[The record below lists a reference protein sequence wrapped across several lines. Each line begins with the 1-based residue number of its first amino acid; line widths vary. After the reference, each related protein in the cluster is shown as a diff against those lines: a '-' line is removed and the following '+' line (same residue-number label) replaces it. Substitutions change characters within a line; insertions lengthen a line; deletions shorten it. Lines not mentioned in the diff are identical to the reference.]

1 MPSAGIP
8 FGPLPDV
15 PGSPHSTPESIVIYL
30 SFSSCSPV
38 TPMRVLASESIAS
51 VKLRIQTW
59 KGFVVKKQK
68 LIFDGRE
75 LARNNCLIG
84 DYGVGNG
91 HILHLILRLNDLRLI
106 TVKTTFGREYR
117 FQVQQSRNVGYIKQ
131 QIAHR
136 ERALDNLH
144 EQKLICNGEEL
155 EDQRLIEDIST
166 NKDAVIHLLIHR
178 SAKVRTTPDEEGF
191 ELSVEASSAD
201 PVTMTPKIELPSA
214 ITNLIG
220 TTAAGLVKGNPPVRS
235 SEGSGGAYLMQD
247 ASGLRFAAV
256 FKPADEEPMAAN
268 NPSSFPCQEMGALR
282 EVAAYLLDHP
292 VSGRRAFTGVDFGFS
307 GVPPTV
313 LVRCLHEGFNHPEGY
328 KQAPENMKIG
338 SLQMFVDS
346 IGNCEDMGPRAF
358 PVEEVHKISV
368 LDIRLANA
376 DRHGGNILFED
387 CTFEWLYWPQ
397 AQEPYDVK
405 TAEYIK
411 SLDAEEDIALLRFH
425 GWELSLECARTLRI
439 STMLLKK
446 GSIMC
451 RETLRKRSVIEE
463 IIHEATRSVLPGS
476 TETTFME
483 CISEIMDRRLELL
496 PK

>member
-1 MPSAGIP
+1 MSSVGSPEDSAVRP
-8 FGPLPDV
+8 FRFDD
-15 PGSPHSTPESIVIYL
+15 PGSLHSSPESILIYL
-30 SFSSCSPV
+30 SFSSCSPA

-75 LARNNCLIG
+75 LARNDCLIG

-106 TVKTTFGREYR
+106 TVKTTFGREYK

-131 QIAHR
+131 QIAQR
-136 ERALDNLH
+136 EGDLDNLQ
-144 EQKLICNGEEL
+144 EQKLFCNGEEL
-155 EDQRLIEDIST
+155 DDQRLIEDISI

-178 SAKVRTTPDEEGF
+178 SAKVRATPVEEGF
-191 ELSVEASSAD
+191 ELSVETPNAD
-201 PVTMTPKIELPSA
+201 LRKQLEGVQIDESQPRGGPSVLEPVTMTPKTELPSV
-214 ITNLIG
+214 IINMIG
-220 TTAAGLVKGNPPVRS
+220 TAAAGLVKGNPPVRS

-256 FKPADEEPMAAN
+256 FKPVDEEPMAAN
-268 NPSSFPCQEMGALR
+268 NPQRLPMSRDGVGLKKGTRVGEGALR

-292 VSGRRAFTGVDFGFS
+292 ISGRRAFTGVDFGFS

-328 KQAPENMKIG
+328 KHAPENMKLG

-376 DRHGGNILFED
+376 DRHGGNILVCRREGEGRFLLVPIDHGYCLPENVS
-387 CTFEWLYWPQ
+387 TTNFIFPS
-397 AQEPYDVK
+397 K
-405 TAEYIK
+405 
-411 SLDAEEDIALLRFH
+411 IAILRFIRCIFYKVCALILV
-425 GWELSLECARTLRI
+425 LSGFI
-439 STMLLKK
+439 VLK
-446 GSIMC
+446 
-451 RETLRKRSVIEE
+451 
-463 IIHEATRSVLPGS
+463 
-476 TETTFME
+476 
-483 CISEIMDRRLELL
+483 
-496 PK
+496 